1 MTRQRIIIA
10 ILLAGAGAWPIP
22 AGAEP
27 GSSEAVRIEVDV
39 SALPKGDRYT
49 EDTRRWVLRNQTAVL
64 ERAGFVVSDDATKA
78 VRIEVSRYG
87 EYGVHTRA
95 KLMVVGDAGSVREFV
110 CEACMDSQFLQKVDE
125 ETTSLVER
133 LRVQPTAEAEP
144 QPEAEPEPEPG
155 PAVKP
160 ANGTGDGRGELATSD
175 EAADYE
181 GKRVGVAGYV
191 GIGALTLGAG
201 LTIGGVIVAV
211 DEPTVRLL
219 PDDKHVY
226 EKTDR
231 RPTGIALTVAGA
243 SLLVGGAVLVAIDQT
258 VLRKRRDRRRAHAA
272 IVPQLSPANVGVAVA
287 GRF

>member
-1 MTRQRIIIA
+1 MKTQRFIIA
-10 ILLAGAGAWPIP
+10 ISLAGAGVWPIT

-27 GSSEAVRIEVDV
+27 DSSEVVRIEVDV

-49 EDTRRWVLRNQTAVL
+49 EDTQRWVLRNQTAVL
-64 ERAGFVVSDDATKA
+64 ERAGFAVSDDATKA
-78 VRIEVSRYG
+78 VRIEISRHG

-95 KLMVVGDAGSVREFV
+95 KLMIVGDPGSVREFV

-125 ETTSLVER
+125 ETTVLAER
-133 LRVQPTAEAEP
+133 LRSPAAEVEPEPKAEV
-144 QPEAEPEPEPG
+144 EPEPG
-155 PAVKP
+155 PAAEP
-160 ANGTGDGRGELATSD
+160 AEELEDSHGVPAKND
-175 EAADYE
+175 EPVDHAVE
-181 GKRVGVAGYV
+181 RIGVAGYV

-201 LTIGGVIVAV
+201 LTIGGAIVAV

-231 RPTGIALTVAGA
+231 HPAGVALAVTGA
-243 SLLVGGAVLVAIDQT
+243 SMLAAGAVLLAIDQT